1 MTAGL
6 LTGLRVL
13 DFTALLPGPFG
24 TVILADLGADVI
36 KVEPPGGEFG
46 RRFPT
51 EMFAVAN
58 RNKRSLCIDL
68 KNPAARPLVARLA
81 EWADIAV
88 EGFRPGVADR
98 LGIGAAALRAIKP
111 GLVYAS
117 LSGYGQTGPWRDEP
131 GHDFNYLAA
140 AGALSL
146 KGHWAD
152 AEPHRSGLPV
162 ADLAGAS
169 YLAIAVLAAVLRA
182 RTTGEGATLDLSLFE
197 ASLSYTTVRTG
208 LDEDAPD
215 RLHLHPT
222 NDVFATADGKR
233 IALGIVEDRF
243 WQAFVSAARDLEPRL
258 ADPRLAEEP
267 DRRTH
272 GDEVHALITAVMA
285 RCTEPEWRRR
295 FAGHDVP
302 FQTVLTPHDA
312 SRTEHVQA
320 RGLVCEIDGVR
331 HLPFPARL
339 DGQACGRLDRLAP
352 EPGADADTILRELRF
367 SPAEIESFAVAIRSG
382 GT

>member
-1 MTAGL
+1 MTPGL

-51 EMFAVAN
+51 QMFPVAN

-68 KNPAARPLVARLA
+68 KDPASRPLVQRLA

-162 ADLAGAS
+162 ADLAGAC

-182 RTTGEGATLDLSLFE
+182 RASGEGATLDLSLFE
-197 ASLSYTTVRTG
+197 ASHVLHHGADGPRRGRAGPAAPASDQRLFHGPRMGGGSRSASSRTG
-208 LDEDAPD
+208 FGRRSWPP
-215 RLHLHPT
+215 R
-222 NDVFATADGKR
+222 G
-233 IALGIVEDRF
+233 
-243 WQAFVSAARDLEPRL
+243 DLEPRL
-258 ADPRLAEEP
+258 ADPRFATRAGP
-267 DRRTH
+267 PRP
-272 GDEVHALITAVMA
+272 MA
-285 RCTEPEWRRR
+285 TRCMR
-295 FAGHDVP
+295 
-302 FQTVLTPHDA
+302 
-312 SRTEHVQA
+312 
-320 RGLVCEIDGVR
+320 
-331 HLPFPARL
+331 
-339 DGQACGRLDRLAP
+339 
-352 EPGADADTILRELRF
+352 
-367 SPAEIESFAVAIRSG
+367 
-382 GT
+382 